1 MPFNE
6 DPTAPEVPLPSNAP
20 VLISVTEIVSFVST
34 SLSFFNTSF
43 TDPSVT
49 VKVLFVDISIVLLS
63 LDATGAS
70 LAPVIVKV
78 I

>member
-6 DPTAPEVPLPSNAP
+6 DPTVPEVPLPSRAP
-20 VLISVTEIVSFVST
+20 VLISVTEMVLFVSA
-34 SLSFFNTSF
+34 SLSLFNTSF
-43 TDPSVT
+43 TDPLVT
-49 VKVLFVDISIVLLS
+49 VNELLVDISIVLLS

-70 LAPVIVKV
+70 LVPVTVKV